1 MFKKLFGFGKKK
13 SEAEEKLRVENE
25 KLKIKERE
33 EKKEREELKVK
44 EEDERKALEALE
56 NQKEV
61 QRVELEREEELKI
74 KKAKEKKLEEEND
87 RLKAEEEVKR
97 KELEALRVKE
107 EAEREKLEKLKIK
120 EEQERKEL
128 SDLKEKE
135 EKERVE
141 LEKLEVEKDRAKKE
155 AEEESKRKKDEEL
168 KKKDESSKKRG
179 FFKSLKERLV
189 KTREGLFGKMKTL
202 FAGRSVID
210 EDMYEELEDLLIQSD
225 IGMDMTLKIVG
236 ELEKEVRKRGIKN
249 PNLVYDVLKDV
260 MEGFLIAEGTEL
272 EVDKPGMNVVL
283 VVGVN
288 GVGKTTTIGK
298 LAAKFVKEGKKV
310 VIGAGD
316 TFRAAAIE
324 QLEEWADRAGADIIK
339 HEQGSDPGAVVF
351 DTLKAGENRNA
362 DVVIIDTAGR
372 LHNKNNLMKELEKI
386 NIIIK
391 KHVGEAAYESL
402 LVIDGTT
409 GQNGL
414 NQAKV
419 FNEVTKLSG
428 FVVTKLDGTAKGGIV
443 FAISEELKKPIK
455 FIGVGEGIEDLR
467 EFHSKEYIDAIFE

>member
-1 MFKKLFGFGKKK
+1 MFKKLFGFRKKK
-13 SEAEEKLRVENE
+13 VEADEKNKVENE
-25 KLKIKERE
+25 GLKIKEVE
-33 EKKEREELKVK
+33 EKKEQEELKLK
-44 EEDERKALEALE
+44 EE
-56 NQKEV
+56 QK
-61 QRVELEREEELKI
+61 K
-74 KKAKEKKLEEEND
+74 
-87 RLKAEEEVKR
+87 
-97 KELEALRVKE
+97 KELEVLKSKE
-107 EAEREKLEKLKIK
+107 EAEEVLKIENEKLKIK

-128 SDLKEKE
+128 EELKLKEE
-135 EKERVE
+135 AEREE
-141 LEKLEVEKDRAKKE
+141 LEKLRKKE
-155 AEEESKRKKDEEL
+155 EETRKELEELKIKEENERAELERLKIEEENRTAKEAVLEEEAARKELEESKEKEGAS
-168 KKKDESSKKRG
+168 KKKG
-179 FFKSLKERLV
+179 FFKSLKEKLT
-189 KTREGLFGKMKTL
+189 KTREGLFGKMKIL
-202 FAGRSVID
+202 FSGRSVID
-210 EDMYEELEDLLIQSD
+210 EEMYEELEDLLIQSD

-236 ELEKEVRKRGIKN
+236 ELEKEVKKRGIKE

-272 EVDKPGMNVVL
+272 EVNKPGMNIIL

-298 LAAKFVKEGKKV
+298 LAAKFVKDGKKV

-351 DTLKAGENRNA
+351 DTLKAGKNRNA
-362 DVVIIDTAGR
+362 DIVIIDTAGR

-386 NIIIK
+386 NIIIEK
-391 KHVGEAAYESL
+391 QAGDTGYESL

-443 FAISEELKKPIK
+443 FAVSEELKKPIK

-467 EFHSKEYIDAIFE
+467 EFKSKEYIEAIFE

>member
-13 SEAEEKLRVENE
+13 EEEEKTIENGKLKIENE
-25 KLKIKERE
+25 KKEIE
-33 EKKEREELKVK
+33 NEELKI
-44 EEDERKALEALE
+44 
-56 NQKEV
+56 
-61 QRVELEREEELKI
+61 REEELKI
-74 KKAKEKKLEEEND
+74 EN
-87 RLKAEEEVKR
+87 
-97 KELEALRVKE
+97 
-107 EAEREKLEKLKIK
+107 EKLKIK

-128 SDLKEKE
+128 EKLRIENEKLKIREAKEKE
-135 EKERVE
+135 EE
-141 LEKLEVEKDRAKKE
+141 LKIK
-155 AEEESKRKKDEEL
+155 EEEEKIETGYEEETL
-168 KKKDESSKKRG
+168 VEIEEPKKKKG
-179 FFKSLKERLV
+179 FFKSLKEKLS
-189 KTREGLFGKMKTL
+189 KTREGLFGKMKLL
-202 FAGRSVID
+202 FAGRSIID
-210 EDMYEELEDLLIQSD
+210 EEMYEELEDLLIQSD

-236 ELEKEVRKRGIKN
+236 ELEKEVKLRGIKD

-260 MEGFLIAEGTEL
+260 MEKFLIHEGTEL
-272 EVDKPGMNVVL
+272 EVNKPGMNIVL

-298 LAAKFVKEGKKV
+298 MASKFVNDGKKV

-324 QLEEWADRAGADIIK
+324 QLEEWANRAGADIIK

-351 DTLKAGENRNA
+351 DTLQAAKNRNA
-362 DVVIIDTAGR
+362 DIVIIDTAGR

-386 NIIIK
+386 NTIIK
-391 KHVGEAAYESL
+391 KNVGDTTYESL

-419 FNEVTKLSG
+419 FNEVTKLTG

-467 EFHSKEYIDAIFE
+467 KFDAKEYIDAIFE

>member
-1 MFKKLFGFGKKK
+1 MFKKIFGFGKNKSKVDEKIKLEDENLKIKELEELKLKEKAEKK
-13 SEAEEKLRVENE
+13 EIE
-25 KLKIKERE
+25 KLKIRE
-33 EKKEREELKVK
+33 E
-44 EEDERKALEALE
+44 
-56 NQKEV
+56 
-61 QRVELEREEELKI
+61 
-74 KKAKEKKLEEEND
+74 
-87 RLKAEEEVKR
+87 
-97 KELEALRVKE
+97 
-107 EAEREKLEKLKIK
+107 
-120 EEQERKEL
+120 
-128 SDLKEKE
+128 
-135 EKERVE
+135 
-141 LEKLEVEKDRAKKE
+141 
-155 AEEESKRKKDEEL
+155 EEL
-168 KKKDESSKKRG
+168 KKKKEDEKKELERLKNEEIEKETERKKLEDLEKKENVSKKRS
-179 FFKSLKERLV
+179 FFKSLKEKLE
-189 KTREGLFGKMKTL
+189 KTREGLFGKMKKL
-202 FAGRSVID
+202 FSSRSIID
-210 EDMYEELEDLLIQSD
+210 EEMYEELEDLLIQSD
-225 IGMDMTLKIVG
+225 IGMDMTLKIVK
-236 ELEKEVRKRGIKN
+236 ELEKEVKKRGIKD
-249 PNLVYDVLKDV
+249 PNLVYNVLKDV
-260 MEGFLIAEGTEL
+260 MEGFLISEGTEL
-272 EVDKPGMNVVL
+272 KVDKPGMNIIL

-298 LAAKFVKEGKKV
+298 LAAKFVKNGKKV

-324 QLEEWADRAGADIIK
+324 QLEEWANRAGADIIK

-351 DTLKAGENRNA
+351 DTLKAGKNKNA
-362 DVVIIDTAGR
+362 DIVIIDTAGR

-391 KHVGEAAYESL
+391 KHVGDTNYESL

-467 EFHSKEYIDAIFE
+467 EFKSKEYIEAIFE